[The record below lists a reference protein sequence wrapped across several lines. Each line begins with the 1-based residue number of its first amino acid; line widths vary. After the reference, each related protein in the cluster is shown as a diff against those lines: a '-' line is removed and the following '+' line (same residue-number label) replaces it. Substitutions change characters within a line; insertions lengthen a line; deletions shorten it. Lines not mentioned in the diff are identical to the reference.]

1 MKKKRMGSLEVLSRE
16 DGGLTVHSSRISY
29 FLFAGTKPLTETMY
43 AEEGLVWPPG
53 FRGLVHD
60 HLAPCTWAQ
69 HHGGGNVGWRR
80 GFMADGDQRSRKEG
94 TRLKYLGPS
103 LCNPSLLLGPTS

>member
-1 MKKKRMGSLEVLSRE
+1 MKKKKRMRSLEVLSRE

-29 FLFAGTKPLTETMY
+29 FLFAGTKRLTETMY

-53 FRGLVHD
+53 FRALVHD

-69 HHGGGNVGWRR
+69 HHGGGKCGVEKRLHGRR
-80 GFMADGDQRSRKEG
+80 GPEIKKGRH
-94 TRLKYLGPS
+94 
-103 LCNPSLLLGPTS
+103 